1 VSTYSTAAEVAR
13 VRQHSTVTVRA
24 EPRWDLAFLG
34 ILAYLVIEYTRLG
47 AMFPKLG
54 ELQVGKIAIGICAVG
69 YVLYRLSGGK
79 RSNIGGVDIALMA
92 FLLASFLS
100 ACFARYQEFAWAG
113 FADAVR
119 WVVIFFLISRI
130 VTNSWRLRVFVFLL
144 LLLNLKLAQFVIR
157 SYFAQRA
164 FGRSEEFLS
173 RHGVG
178 AGSTGFFGNAGDL
191 GVAMCVVW
199 PLAGFLFFGER
210 RKFPRLLLL
219 VSSMFFLA
227 AILLCGSRGA
237 LVAAAVTA
245 LAACVRNP
253 RRLAATVMVLVLVL
267 GVLFFLPAAN
277 KERLRSAL
285 DWENDP
291 TASIRIELWRSG
303 LKVIRDH
310 PIIGVGPW
318 NFNRTYAEYYASSE
332 PNPAPWAPHSIYLQ
346 ALSELGLVGTVP
358 LLVLWVLPLR
368 LNARTRKHLL
378 ASGLAGPRS
387 FEYCLAVGLDLALVG
402 FLVSG
407 AFLTV
412 LYYPHLWILL
422 GLSVGLYTTCNRKGL
437 EKAVAELESQR
448 RSLPLASC

>member
-1 VSTYSTAAEVAR
+1 MRTSSTVAEVVTLR
-13 VRQHSTVTVRA
+13 PGSTVTART
-24 EPRWDLAFLG
+24 ELRWDLAFLG
-34 ILAYLVIEYTRLG
+34 ILAYLVVEYTRLG
-47 AMFPKLG
+47 AMFPNLG
-54 ELQVGKIAIGICAVG
+54 QFHVGKTVVGITAVG
-69 YVLYRLSGGK
+69 YVLYRLGGGK
-79 RSNIGGVDIALMA
+79 KSSISGIDVALLG

-113 FADAVR
+113 FADALR
-119 WVVIFFLISRI
+119 WGMVFFLVSRI
-130 VTNSWRLRVFVFLL
+130 VSTSWRLRVFVFLL

-157 SYFAQRA
+157 SYFAQQA

-173 RHGVG
+173 VHGVG

-199 PLAGFLFFGER
+199 PLAGFLLFGER
-210 RKFPRLLLL
+210 RKLLRLFLL
-219 VSSMFFLA
+219 VSFAAFLA

-237 LVAAAVTA
+237 LVGAGVVA
-245 LAACVRNP
+245 LTTWTRNL
-253 RRLAATVMVLVLVL
+253 RRLAATVMILALVV
-267 GVLFFLPAAN
+267 GTLFVLPAAN
-277 KERLRSAL
+277 RQRMRSAF

-291 TASIRIELWRSG
+291 TASIRIGLWKSG
-303 LKVIRDH
+303 LKVFRDY

-318 NFNRTYAEYYASSE
+318 NFNRTYAEYYANSD

-358 LLVLWVLPLR
+358 LLALWVLLLR
-368 LNARTRKHLL
+368 LNTRTRKHLL
-378 ASGLAGPRS
+378 ASGLAGRRS
-387 FEYCLAVGLDLALVG
+387 FEYCLAVALDLALVG

-422 GLSVGLYTTCNRKGL
+422 GLSVGLHTACSGKQPEKPAAEVERPQRKL
-437 EKAVAELESQR
+437 IVA
-448 RSLPLASC
+448 AC